1 MNYLPQQFYKDEVGH
16 VPLKIDLFTKIHQ
29 LQGITDQLIQ
39 VSEYKKAKKEAWLS
53 EHEMT
58 LHQLLEE
65 FVHHLPLDL
74 EDDGLDKESV
84 QLLMEYSKHLQAMVT
99 VVHSMLHETI

>member
-39 VSEYKKAKKEAWLS
+39 VSEYAKPKKEAWLN
-53 EHEMT
+53 EHEGK
-58 LHQLLEE
+58 LQQLLDE

-84 QLLMEYSKHLQAMVT
+84 QLLMEYSKHLQAMVS
-99 VVHSMLHETI
+99 VVHSMLHEKI